1 MRDPELEDKLRG
13 LMIKGAD
20 AQALLQKLDPA
31 FVELRER
38 YRSNLVHSVR
48 TKADQQTLLTDA
60 CRIAAL
66 EDLYQEFFNHAQ
78 SGARAQKMAT
88 QIERSEAK

>member
-20 AQALLQKLDPA
+20 AQALLKQLDPA

-38 YRSNLVHSVR
+38 YRSDLVHSVR
-48 TKADQQTLLTDA
+48 TKADQQTLMVDA

-66 EDLYQEFFNHAQ
+66 EDLYQEFFNDAQ

-88 QIERSEAK
+88 EIERSEAK